1 MTDTVRF
8 ESLRRRPPV
17 GTQVDLGGHSPL
29 QFKADETGR
38 EFAEVPAEK
47 AALLDAI
54 PEGYRRVDADGEP
67 VKAPKSARK
76 PAPAQPSATPAMI
89 PAYTQTSNT
98 DADLVTITDE
108 DEDDGQDD
116 AQHTGQDDDQDDDQ
130 SGAAP
135 GLGAETGVTEGDE
148 PVDPEAL
155 DDAALRVLFEKK
167 VGRKPSPRA
176 GRESMIDQIKQATPA
191 T

>member
-38 EFAEVPAEK
+38 EFADVPADK

-76 PAPAQPSATPAMI
+76 PAPAQTRATPAMI

-98 DADLVTITDE
+98 DADLVTINDEDE
-108 DEDDGQDD
+108 DEDDGQDN
-116 AQHTGQDDDQDDDQ
+116 DQT
-130 SGAAP
+130 GAAP

-148 PVDPEAL
+148 PVDLEAL
-155 DDAALRVLFEKK
+155 DDAALRALFEKK
-167 VGRKPSPRA
+167 VQRKPSPRA

>member
-38 EFAEVPAEK
+38 EFADVPADK

-54 PEGYRRVDADGEP
+54 PEGYRRVDEDGEP
-67 VKAPKSARK
+67 VPAPKAARNT
-76 PAPAQPSATPAMI
+76 APARVLPTPAMI
-89 PAYTQTSNT
+89 PAYSQTSNT
-98 DADLVTITDE
+98 EDELVTITD
-108 DEDDGQDD
+108 DDDQDD
-116 AQHTGQDDDQDDDQ
+116 ADHTGQDDDQT
-130 SGAAP
+130 GAGA
-135 GLGAETGVTEGDE
+135 GLGAETGVTDGDE
-148 PVDPEAL
+148 PVDLDQL
-155 DDAALRVLFEKK
+155 DDDALRVLFEKK

-176 GRESMIDQIKQATPA
+176 GRANMIDQITQAT
-191 T
+191 TD